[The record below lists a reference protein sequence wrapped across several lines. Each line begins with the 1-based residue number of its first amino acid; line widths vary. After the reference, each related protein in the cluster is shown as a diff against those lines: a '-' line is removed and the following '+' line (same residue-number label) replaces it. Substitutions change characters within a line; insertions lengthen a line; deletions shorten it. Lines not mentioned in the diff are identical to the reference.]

1 MGRRTLDRL
10 EAVAEKGRGLAAAAD
25 KRSRLPDAVDAL
37 LHAPVLTPKALAAQ
51 LRVAPQTGT
60 ALLRELQARGLVK
73 EVTGRGSF
81 RAFAV

>member
-37 LHAPVLTPKALAAQ
+37 VRAPMLTPKALAARNRAAVRGDK
-51 LRVAPQTGT
+51 LDGWRVNLDG
-60 ALLRELQARGLVK
+60 
-73 EVTGRGSF
+73 
-81 RAFAV
+81 